1 MYIYT
6 YYNLIVFSK
15 NEGHPKKTG
24 LFGMSARLVSHVQI
38 YQYATNGL
46 TACSQPCPSML
57 HVYTYIYIYI
67 HNMHL
72 DIQKKL
78 IHTKTSQNI
87 YQHPM
92 CDRLLL
98 IKIDLYPFH
107 HYSNKKTPP
116 LSQRRRRSRARLD
129 RHLSLSNRKRYLLSA
144 EQGFVTSNSGDFSG
158 IYSVKLDIIL

>member
-1 MYIYT
+1 M
-6 YYNLIVFSK
+6 
-15 NEGHPKKTG
+15 
-24 LFGMSARLVSHVQI
+24 SHVQI

-57 HVYTYIYIYI
+57 HVYTYIYIPI
-67 HNMHL
+67 
-72 DIQKKL
+72 ICTWISEKKL

-144 EQGFVTSNSGDFSG
+144 EQGFVTSNSGDFNG

>member
-1 MYIYT
+1 MKDT
-6 YYNLIVFSK
+6 
-15 NEGHPKKTG
+15 PKKNWFIWDVSSFG
-24 LFGMSARLVSHVQI
+24 VPCSNIPIRHKWINCLFPTLSI
-38 YQYATNGL
+38 YAT
-46 TACSQPCPSML
+46 C
-57 HVYTYIYIYI
+57 VYIYIYI

-107 HYSNKKTPP
+107 HYSNKKNA
-116 LSQRRRRSRARLD
+116 SAVSAKKAQSRKARSAPEFEQQKTVLIISRTGFCHQQFRGFQWD
-129 RHLSLSNRKRYLLSA
+129 LLS
-144 EQGFVTSNSGDFSG
+144 ET
-158 IYSVKLDIIL
+158 

>member
-1 MYIYT
+1 MRFTVSSFGVPCSNIPIRHKWINCLFPTLSIYATCVYIYIYT
-6 YYNLIVFSK
+6 Y
-15 NEGHPKKTG
+15 
-24 LFGMSARLVSHVQI
+24 
-38 YQYATNGL
+38 
-46 TACSQPCPSML
+46 
-57 HVYTYIYIYI
+57 
-67 HNMHL
+67 NMHL
-72 DIQKKL
+72 DIGKKKL

-144 EQGFVTSNSGDFSG
+144 EQGFVTSNSGDFNG